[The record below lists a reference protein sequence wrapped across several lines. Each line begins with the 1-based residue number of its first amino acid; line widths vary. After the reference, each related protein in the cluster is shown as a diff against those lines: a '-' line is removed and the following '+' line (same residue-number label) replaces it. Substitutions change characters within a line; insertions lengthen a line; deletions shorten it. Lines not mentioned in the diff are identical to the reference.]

1 MPASRGSAG
10 ALFRGGNR
18 APTAG
23 MRVMCLLSL
32 LSMSGLTTWLPQIM
46 DRSGSAT
53 GSAVS
58 FLLTYSI
65 GALAGTV
72 VAAVIVQRTAPKAMV
87 VVGFVS
93 AATALLIASPSSS
106 PAVLTAAVLVA
117 GLGGMGTQSMVNDH
131 IPRYHPAAVRA
142 TGLGPVAGPRRGRRR
157 PPHGAWA
164 ITVGGG
170 GGGRGRPG
178 APAPTGPGTQRRREA
193 SVAGLGRACRGRASS
208 RQRGAA
214 RAGPLPGRAH
224 QRGVISSYSGLIR
237 CM

>member
-10 ALFRGGNR
+10 ALFRAGDL

-72 VAAVIVQRTAPKAMV
+72 VAAVIVQRTALKAMV

-106 PAVLTAAVLVA
+106 PAVLTAAIPVA

-131 IPRYHPAAVRA
+131 IAQYHPAAVRA

-157 PPHGAWA
+157 PPTAPGRSPSAGEGEVVA
-164 ITVGGG
+164 ARALPPRRGPGRSA
-170 GGGRGRPG
+170 GGRRPW
-178 APAPTGPGTQRRREA
+178 PA
-193 SVAGLGRACRGRASS
+193 S
-208 RQRGAA
+208 AA
-214 RAGPLPGRAH
+214 RAGDGRQAGSAAPPE
-224 QRGVISSYSGLIR
+224 RAR
-237 CM
+237 CRAALTSEG

>member
-10 ALFRGGNR
+10 ALFRAGDL

-23 MRVMCLLSL
+23 MWVMCLLSL

-53 GSAVS
+53 GSAIF

-117 GLGGMGTQSMVNDH
+117 G
-131 IPRYHPAAVRA
+131 
-142 TGLGPVAGPRRGRRR
+142 
-157 PPHGAWA
+157 PPYGAWA

-170 GGGRGRPG
+170 GGGRSRPG

-193 SVAGLGRACRGRASS
+193 SVAGLGRACRGRASG